1 VGKPFR
7 IGAGSRPDSH
17 GPEKDAEALDFHD
30 LSSPSDPAA
39 TIRIEH
45 AGDHLDVIADPE
57 GTPVKIG
64 EIPGGGGGG
73 GGSGTIYCTFD
84 ANPGELESRMSE
96 PITIP
101 FNWTITGWRIVAVYG
116 TSAGTATFDVLRQT
130 SLGGTPAS
138 IVGTVPPEI
147 TGANFAQ
154 GSDMTGWTTTGDSGQ
169 LLIFVLQSP
178 QAFRSIRIELLVT
191 KS

>member
-30 LSSPSDPAA
+30 LSSPPDPAA

-45 AGDHLDVIADPE
+45 AGDHLDVIADPD

-73 GGSGTIYCTFD
+73 PSAARFTVGAVDGNGPILPTNVVYWAQVERDVTLSGNWTLMVSPSSSVTID
-84 ANPGELESRMSE
+84 IRLANFP
-96 PITIP
+96 TIP
-101 FNWTITGWRIVAVYG
+101 GPGDSITGGNAPAVVAD
-116 TSAGTATFDVLRQT
+116 SDATGDY
-130 SLGGTPAS
+130 
-138 IVGTVPPEI
+138 
-147 TGANFAQ
+147 
-154 GSDMTGWTTTGDSGQ
+154 TGWTTTTLTRGQ
-169 LLIFVLQSP
+169 VIAAVITANTGCRYIDLMLES
-178 QAFRSIRIELLVT
+178 S
-191 KS
+191 